1 VVGGYLTDVTWRW
14 CFIINVPIGVIAV
27 VVTFIVLRSM
37 LIGPKDAQV
46 VVEGQTTYERRK
58 SSFFSKIAEID
69 IGGQLLFLAGAV
81 LFILAI
87 TWGGATFPWDS
98 AAVLIPLA
106 IGATLFLAFPVY
118 EFFMSPGKRL
128 ANFFPRQ
135 TAMVPFRLLATR
147 NISIL
152 CYINF
157 ATGMGMNFLSAS

>member
-1 VVGGYLTDVTWRW
+1 MSRGDGASSSS
-14 CFIINVPIGVIAV
+14 VIAV

-58 SSFFSKIAEID
+58 GSFFSNIAEID
-69 IGGQLLFLAGAV
+69 IGGQLLFLVGAV
-81 LFILAI
+81 LFIL
-87 TWGGATFPWDS
+87 ATFPWDS
-98 AAVLIPLA
+98 AAVLIPLV

-157 ATGMGMNFLSAS
+157 ATGMGMNFLSPS